1 MIQIATNSSQSARLK
16 ACGLNPSTADMT
28 LSDGYD
34 LSAICYHHGVFSDKD
49 EPAWSLSVLLAFLPN
64 SVQIGDSSYEF
75 QLCKCPFG
83 YEVKYHTEGLSDPFG
98 CLCKEPI
105 EGCVS
110 AIEWLKKIGCKLKE
124 I

>member
-1 MIQIATNSSQSARLK
+1 MIQIATNEDQSARLK
-16 ACGLNPSTADMT
+16 ACGLNPYTADMT

-34 LSAICYHHGVFSDKD
+34 LSAICFHHGVFSDKD
-49 EPAWSLSVLLAFLPN
+49 VPAWSLSMVLAFLPN
-64 SVQIGDSSYEF
+64 KVQVGDIWYEF

-83 YEVKYHTEGLSDPFG
+83 YEVRYHKEGLSDPFG

-110 AIEWLKKIGCKLKE
+110 AIEWLKEIGIKLNE